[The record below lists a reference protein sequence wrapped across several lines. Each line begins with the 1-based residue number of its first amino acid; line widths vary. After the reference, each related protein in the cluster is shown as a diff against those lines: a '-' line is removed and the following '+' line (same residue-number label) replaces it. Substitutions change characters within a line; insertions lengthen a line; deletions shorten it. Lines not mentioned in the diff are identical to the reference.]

1 MTRRIG
7 SAVFFVLFVSFTL
20 LMAACADSSNS
31 NTHSNTNS
39 TMANSNANSNGVS
52 SGDRD
57 FMTKAAIG
65 GLEEVQLGRMAAQ
78 KGTSNDVKQFGQRMV
93 DDHSRANSELMSLAA
108 QKNVTLPTALDQ
120 QHQDDV
126 DRLTKLSGAAFDREY
141 MTMMVKDHT
150 EDVSEFQRESAS
162 GSDTDV
168 KAWAGRTVPTL
179 QQHLQMAQETAT
191 KVGAGSAGGAVG
203 GVGGGGLGN
212 ANTASRG
219 NTNTAGGAGNR
230 NAGGAGGRNGNA
242 NRRP

>member
-1 MTRRIG
+1 MT
-7 SAVFFVLFVSFTL
+7 
-20 LMAACADSSNS
+20 ACVDSSNS

-39 TMANSNANSNGVS
+39 TLANSNASLAGLS

-65 GLEEVQLGRMAAQ
+65 GMEEVQLGRMAAQ
-78 KGTSNDVKQFGQRMV
+78 KGASNDVKQFGQRMV

-108 QKNVTLPTALDQ
+108 QKNVTLPTTLDQ

-141 MTMMVKDHT
+141 MTMMVKDHI
-150 EDVSEFQRESAS
+150 EDVSEFERESAS
-162 GSDTDV
+162 GSDADV

-179 QQHLQMAQETAT
+179 RQHLQMAQETAT
-191 KVGAGSAGGAVG
+191 KVGAGGAGGAGG

-212 ANTASRG
+212 ANVASRANPNAAAGNHNAAGSRSG
-219 NTNTAGGAGNR
+219 NTN
-230 NAGGAGGRNGNA
+230 
-242 NRRP
+242 RRP

>member
-20 LMAACADSSNS
+20 LMAACMDSSNS

-39 TMANSNANSNGVS
+39 TLANSNASMAGLS
-52 SGDRD
+52 AGDRD
-57 FMTKAAIG
+57 FMMKAAIG
-65 GLEEVQLGRMAAQ
+65 GMEEVQLGRMAAQ
-78 KGTSNDVKQFGQRMV
+78 KGASNDVKQFGQRMV
-93 DDHSRANSELMSLAA
+93 DDHSRANTELMSLAS

-141 MTMMVKDHT
+141 MTMMVKDHI
-150 EDVSEFQRESAS
+150 EDVAEFQREAAS
-162 GSDTDV
+162 GSDADL

-179 QQHLQMAQETAT
+179 QQHSQMAQETAA

-212 ANTASRG
+212 ANTASRA
-219 NTNTAGGAGNR
+219 NANAAAGNH
-230 NAGGAGGRNGNA
+230 NAAGGRNGNA

>member
-1 MTRRIG
+1 L
-7 SAVFFVLFVSFTL
+7 FVLFVSLTL

-39 TMANSNANSNGVS
+39 TLANSNANMAGLS
-52 SGDRD
+52 SADRD

-65 GLEEVQLGRMAAQ
+65 GMEEVELGRMAAQ
-78 KGTSNDVKQFGQRMV
+78 KGASNDVKQFGQRMV
-93 DDHSRANSELMSLAA
+93 DDHSRAGSELMSLAS
-108 QKNVTLPTALDQ
+108 QKNVTLPTTLDQ

-150 EDVSEFQRESAS
+150 EDVAEFERESAS

-168 KAWAGRTVPTL
+168 RAWAGRTVPTL
-179 QQHLQMAQETAT
+179 RQHLQMAQETAT
-191 KVGAGSAGGAVG
+191 KVGAGGAIG
-203 GVGGGGLGN
+203 GVGGGAGVGN
-212 ANTASRG
+212 ANTASRA
-219 NTNTAGGAGNR
+219 NANAGAGNH
-230 NAGGAGGRNGNA
+230 NAATGRNGNA